1 MLVGDLKSG
10 SAQLWIENHL
20 AIQLNVPFL
29 HHKKGNAHMS
39 SSWGHTMMFDEQSFD
54 IGICLEKEY
63 GTVFSQYT
71 SKMNVKGDSLK
82 T

>member
-1 MLVGDLKSG
+1 
-10 SAQLWIENHL
+10 
-20 AIQLNVPFL
+20 
-29 HHKKGNAHMS
+29 
-39 SSWGHTMMFDEQSFD
+39 MMFDEQSFD

-63 GTVFSQYT
+63 GTGTVFSQYT